1 MIMNSNNKYIINY
14 VFLLLPISFILG
26 AAIVE
31 LSFFIFLIL
40 TYLSYKKKFFTFEF
54 REILFFFFI
63 FYIYLNL
70 NSVFSVEPIVSY
82 KKSLPYFRFFL
93 FIMAL
98 VCFLNSNPRI
108 LLKKKKTFFLFNN
121 YFNY

>member
-54 REILFFFFI
+54 REILFFFFYILYLFEFKFCI
-63 FYIYLNL
+63 FSRT
-70 NSVFSVEPIVSY
+70 NSI
-82 KKSLPYFRFFL
+82 
-93 FIMAL
+93 I
-98 VCFLNSNPRI
+98 
-108 LLKKKKTFFLFNN
+108 
-121 YFNY
+121 

>member
-40 TYLSYKKKFFTFEF
+40 TYLSYKKNFLLLNSEKYS
-54 REILFFFFI
+54 FFFLYFI
-63 FYIYLNL
+63 SI
-70 NSVFSVEPIVSY
+70 
-82 KKSLPYFRFFL
+82 
-93 FIMAL
+93 
-98 VCFLNSNPRI
+98 
-108 LLKKKKTFFLFNN
+108 
-121 YFNY
+121 